1 MYFDNIPKIF
11 YDSYDNKNPKI
22 VTNLLRRVGLRNKV
36 RTNTLLFDTYSVRE
50 GETPEIIAHKLY
62 GDSELHWVVMLV
74 NDVIDRYH
82 DWPMSTP
89 QFNSYI
95 NQKYVDSDGDPN
107 PSGVHHYEIAQ
118 TSGDTS
124 ITIEVPSNTGVNV
137 GASTVTNYEYEQ
149 RLQDQKRQIRLLD
162 PRYIPS
168 VIEEY
173 KNLMNESSI

>member
-1 MYFDNIPKIF
+1 MYFNDIPKIY
-11 YDSYDNKNPKI
+11 YDSYGTKNPKI
-22 VTNLLRRVGLRNKV
+22 VTNLLRRVGFRAKV
-36 RTNTLLFDTYSVRE
+36 KTNTLLFDTYSVRE

-124 ITIEVPSNTGVNV
+124 ITIEVPNNTGANV

-173 KNLMNESSI
+173 KNLMNESSV